1 MRRLDKAAAFAVIA
15 LGSAAIS
22 AHADTISQWTFE
34 SSAPTSAG
42 PFLAEVGNGTAMAFH
57 AGATTYSSPA
67 GNGSSHSF
75 SSTNWLQEDY
85 YQFSVS
91 TLGFSNLSVSWDQ
104 TSSNTGPKD
113 FELEYSTNGTT
124 FTDLA
129 AYSVLPNGTG
139 NPAWNQNTSS
149 AVYGFSQN
157 LSSVSALNNQSSVLF
172 RLVDVGTDAANGGSV
187 ASGGTD
193 RVDNF
198 TVAGNSAAPVPLP
211 AAVWLL
217 SGGLLGLGR
226 FARRRAQA

>member
-1 MRRLDKAAAFAVIA
+1 MTRLDKI
-15 LGSAAIS
+15 AAIACIAFGSVAVS

-34 SSAPTSAG
+34 SSAPASAG
-42 PFLAEVGNGTAMAFH
+42 PFLAEVGNGAALASH

-75 SSTNWLQEDY
+75 SSTNWLTGDY
-85 YQFSVS
+85 YQFSLS

-129 AYSVLPNGTG
+129 SYSVLPNGTG
-139 NPAWNQNTSS
+139 NPSWNQSTSN

-172 RLVDVGTDAANGGSV
+172 RLVDIGTDAANGGSV

-198 TVAGNSAAPVPLP
+198 TVGGSAAAPVPLP

>member
-1 MRRLDKAAAFAVIA
+1 MTRLDKVAAIAGIA
-15 LGSAAIS
+15 LGFAAVG

-34 SSAPTSAG
+34 SSTPTSAG
-42 PFLAEVGNGTAMAFH
+42 PFLAEVGKGSAMAFH
-57 AGATTYSSPA
+57 AAATTYSSPA

-75 SSTNWLQEDY
+75 SSTDWLTGDY
-85 YQFSVS
+85 YQFTVS
-91 TLGFSNLSVSWDQ
+91 TLGFANLSVSWDQ

-129 AYSVLPNGTG
+129 SYSVLPNGTA
-139 NPAWNQNTSS
+139 NPAWNQSTSDS
-149 AVYGFSQN
+149 VYGFAQN
-157 LSSVSALNNQSSVLF
+157 LSSVSALNNQASVLF
-172 RLVDVGTDAANGGSV
+172 RLVDVGSDAANGGSV

-198 TVAGNSAAPVPLP
+198 TVGGSAAPVPLP
-211 AAVWLL
+211 AALWLL